1 MSGGRMRA
9 GIAGLILA
17 ALLSAAKAQNA
28 DTGRRAPLPWE
39 KTSAKATAAM
49 LAMPK
54 DSAAAVVQTRSDS
67 GSRTNVIV
75 QKKIRISD
83 LDRFLDMWR

>member
-1 MSGGRMRA
+1 MRA

-17 ALLSAAKAQNA
+17 ALVSAAMAQHA
-28 DTGRRAPLPWE
+28 DTGLRAPLPWE
-39 KTSAKATAAM
+39 KPSAKASAATP
-49 LAMPK
+49 AAPK
-54 DSAAAVVQTRSDS
+54 DTLPVTTQIRNDS

>member
-1 MSGGRMRA
+1 MRA

-17 ALLSAAKAQNA
+17 ALVSAAMAQNA
-28 DTGRRAPLPWE
+28 DTGRRPPLPWE
-39 KTSAKATAAM
+39 KPSAKASAVMPALTKDTAA
-49 LAMPK
+49 
-54 DSAAAVVQTRSDS
+54 AAAQTRNDS
-67 GSRTNVIV
+67 GSRTNVLV